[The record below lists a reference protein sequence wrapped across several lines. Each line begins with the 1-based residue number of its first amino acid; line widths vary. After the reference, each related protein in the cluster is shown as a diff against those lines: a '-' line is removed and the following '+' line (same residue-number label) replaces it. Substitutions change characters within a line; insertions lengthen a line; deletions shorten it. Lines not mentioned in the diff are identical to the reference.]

1 MKKKKKGNIEYYE
14 GSGNV
19 YQDLGFKN
27 PKEWTTKARIA
38 TKIFDLIE
46 EKKLTQKQAGE
57 IFGIAQGRVSD
68 LKRGQFDKFSVEKLL
83 SFLNALGQ
91 DVDIVIR
98 PKAEPA
104 AQIYVAETID
114 RPEYLRSR

>member
-1 MKKKKKGNIEYYE
+1 MKKKEKNDIEYYE

-19 YQDLGFKN
+19 YKDVGFEN
-27 PKEWTTKARIA
+27 PEEWATKAHIA
-38 TKIFDLIE
+38 TKIFHLIE
-46 EKKLTQKQAGE
+46 ERHLTQKQAGE

-98 PKAEPA
+98 PKAM
-104 AQIYVAETID
+104 ETAHIQVMD
-114 RPEYLRSR
+114 VVTA

>member
-1 MKKKKKGNIEYYE
+1 MKKKKNGDIEFYE

-19 YQDLGFKN
+19 YKDLGFEN
-27 PKEWTTKARIA
+27 PEEWATKAHIA
-38 TKIFDLIE
+38 TKIFHLIAE
-46 EKKLTQKQAGE
+46 RQLTQKQAGA
-57 IFGIAQGRVSD
+57 IFGIAQGRVSN

-98 PKAEPA
+98 PKAMET
-104 AQIYVAETID
+104 AQIQVMDAVTAA
-114 RPEYLRSR
+114 